1 MKICKTI
8 SEFKNWRNSNIH
20 ENIGY
25 IPTMG
30 ALHKGHLSL
39 VASSKLHCDKTVVSI
54 FVNELQFSP
63 DEDFEK
69 YPRTLEQDLKKLEN
83 HKVDVVFI
91 PETSEIYKSDFSIL
105 INELDLSQK
114 LEGASRPGFFS
125 GVTTVVSKLFNII
138 EPSYAFFG
146 EKDIQQL
153 IIIKKL
159 VLDLNFNI
167 QVVGCETIREASGL
181 AMSSRNQYLS
191 DQDKKDASILY
202 ETLQLGQNLLNKNE
216 TVGETKLQLKSKL
229 QNNKKIKL
237 DYLSIANGT
246 TLEELHDNVKL
257 KNEQVIIS
265 AAIFFNDV
273 RLIDNIII

>member
-39 VASSKLHCDKTVVSI
+39 VTYSKLHCDKTVVSI

-91 PETSEIYKSDFSIL
+91 PTTSEIYKSDFSIL

-114 LEGASRPGFFS
+114 LEGVSRPGFFS

-202 ETLQLGQNLLNKNE
+202 ETLQLGQNLLKKNE

-246 TLEELHDNVKL
+246 TLEELRDNVKL

>member
-39 VASSKLHCDKTVVSI
+39 VTSSKLHCDKTVVSI

-69 YPRTLEQDLKKLEN
+69 YPRSLDQDLKKLEN
-83 HKVDVVFI
+83 HKVDAVFI
-91 PETSEIYKSDFSIL
+91 PTTSEIYKSDFSIL

-114 LEGASRPGFFS
+114 LEGVSRPGFFS

-159 VLDLNFNI
+159 VLDLNFNV

-202 ETLQLGQNLLNKNE
+202 ETLQLGQNLLKKNE
-216 TVGETKLQLKSKL
+216 SVGETKLQLKSKL
-229 QNNKKIKL
+229 QNNKKIKI
-237 DYLSIANGT
+237 DYLSIANST
-246 TLEELHDNVKL
+246 TLEELRDNVKL

>member
-39 VASSKLHCDKTVVSI
+39 VTSSKLHCDKTVVSI

-69 YPRTLEQDLKKLEN
+69 YPRSLDQDLKKLEN
-83 HKVDVVFI
+83 HKVDAVFI
-91 PETSEIYKSDFSIL
+91 PTTSEIYKSDFSIL

-114 LEGASRPGFFS
+114 LEGVSRPGFFS

-202 ETLQLGQNLLNKNE
+202 KTLQLGQNLLKKNE

>member
-39 VASSKLHCDKTVVSI
+39 VTSSKLHCDKTVVSI

-69 YPRTLEQDLKKLEN
+69 YPRSLDQDLKKLEN
-83 HKVDVVFI
+83 HKVDAVFI
-91 PETSEIYKSDFSIL
+91 PTTSEIYKSDFSIL

-114 LEGASRPGFFS
+114 LEGVSRPGFFS

-202 ETLQLGQNLLNKNE
+202 ETLQLGQNLLKKNE
-216 TVGETKLQLKSKL
+216 IVGEIKLQLKSKL

>member
-39 VASSKLHCDKTVVSI
+39 VTSSKLHCDKTVVSI

-69 YPRTLEQDLKKLEN
+69 YPRSLDQYLKKLEN
-83 HKVDVVFI
+83 HKVDAVFI
-91 PETSEIYKSDFSIL
+91 PKTSEIYKSDFSIL

-114 LEGASRPGFFS
+114 LEGVSRPGFFS

-202 ETLQLGQNLLNKNE
+202 ETLQLGQNLLKKNE

-265 AAIFFNDV
+265 AAIFLNDV

>member
-39 VASSKLHCDKTVVSI
+39 VTSSKLHCDKTVVSI

-83 HKVDVVFI
+83 HKVDAVFI
-91 PETSEIYKSDFSIL
+91 PTTSEIYKSDFSIL

-114 LEGASRPGFFS
+114 LEGVSRPGFFS

-202 ETLQLGQNLLNKNE
+202 ETLQLGQNLLKKNE

>member
-39 VASSKLHCDKTVVSI
+39 VTSSKLHCDKTVVSI

-202 ETLQLGQNLLNKNE
+202 ETLQLGQNLLKKNE

>member
-39 VASSKLHCDKTVVSI
+39 VTSSKLHCDKTVVSI
-54 FVNELQFSP
+54 FVNGLQFSP

-69 YPRTLEQDLKKLEN
+69 YPRSLDQDLKKLEN
-83 HKVDVVFI
+83 HKVDAVFI
-91 PETSEIYKSDFSIL
+91 PTTSEIYKSDFSIL

-114 LEGASRPGFFS
+114 LEGVSRPGFFS

-202 ETLQLGQNLLNKNE
+202 ETLQLGQNLLKKNE

>member
-39 VASSKLHCDKTVVSI
+39 VTSSKLHCDKTVVSI

-69 YPRTLEQDLKKLEN
+69 YPRSLDQDLKKLEN
-83 HKVDVVFI
+83 HKVDAVFI
-91 PETSEIYKSDFSIL
+91 PTTSEIYKSDFSIL

-114 LEGASRPGFFS
+114 LEGVSRPGFFS

-202 ETLQLGQNLLNKNE
+202 ETLQLGQNLLKKNE

>member
-39 VASSKLHCDKTVVSI
+39 VTSSKLHCDKTVVSI

-91 PETSEIYKSDFSIL
+91 PTTSEIYKSDFSIL

-114 LEGASRPGFFS
+114 LEGVSRPGFFS

-202 ETLQLGQNLLNKNE
+202 ETLQLGQNLLKKNE

-229 QNNKKIKL
+229 QNNKKIKI
-237 DYLSIANGT
+237 DYLSIANST
-246 TLEELHDNVKL
+246 TLEELRDNVKL

>member
-8 SEFKNWRNSNIH
+8 SEFRNWRNSNIH

-39 VASSKLHCDKTVVSI
+39 VTSSKLRCDKTVVSI

-63 DEDFEK
+63 NEDFEK

-91 PETSEIYKSDFSIL
+91 PTTSEIYKSDFSIL

-114 LEGASRPGFFS
+114 LEGVSRPGFFS

-202 ETLQLGQNLLNKNE
+202 KTLRLGQNLLKKNE
-216 TVGETKLQLKSKL
+216 TVGKTKLQLKSKL
-229 QNNKKIKL
+229 KNNKKIKI
-237 DYLSIANGT
+237 DYLSIANST
-246 TLEELHDNVKL
+246 TLEELRDNVKL

-273 RLIDNIII
+273 RLIDNIMI

>member
-202 ETLQLGQNLLNKNE
+202 ETLQLGQNLLKKNE

-229 QNNKKIKL
+229 QNNKKIKI
-237 DYLSIANGT
+237 DYLSIANST
-246 TLEELHDNVKL
+246 TLEELRDNVKL
-257 KNEQVIIS
+257 KNEKVIIS

>member
-39 VASSKLHCDKTVVSI
+39 VTSSKLHCDKTVVSI

-69 YPRTLEQDLKKLEN
+69 YPRSLDQDLKKLEN
-83 HKVDVVFI
+83 HKVDAVFI
-91 PETSEIYKSDFSIL
+91 PTTSEIYKSDFSIL

-114 LEGASRPGFFS
+114 LEGVSRPGFFS

-167 QVVGCETIREASGL
+167 QVVGCKTIREASGL

-202 ETLQLGQNLLNKNE
+202 ETLQLGQNLLKKNE
-216 TVGETKLQLKSKL
+216 IVGEIKLQLKSKL

>member
-39 VASSKLHCDKTVVSI
+39 VTSSKLHCDKTVVSI

-69 YPRTLEQDLKKLEN
+69 YPRSLDQDLKKLEN
-83 HKVDVVFI
+83 HKVDAVFI
-91 PETSEIYKSDFSIL
+91 PTTSEIYKSDFSIL

-114 LEGASRPGFFS
+114 LEGVSRPGFFS

-202 ETLQLGQNLLNKNE
+202 ETLQLGQNLLKKNE

-257 KNEQVIIS
+257 KNEEVIIS

>member
-39 VASSKLHCDKTVVSI
+39 VTSSKLHCDKTVVSI

-69 YPRTLEQDLKKLEN
+69 YPRSLDQDLKKLEN

-91 PETSEIYKSDFSIL
+91 PTTSEIYKSDFSIL

-114 LEGASRPGFFS
+114 LEGVSRPGFFS

-191 DQDKKDASILY
+191 GQDKKEASILY
-202 ETLQLGQNLLNKNE
+202 ETLQFGQNLLKKNE
-216 TVGETKLQLKSKL
+216 TVGKTKLQLKSKL

-246 TLEELHDNVKL
+246 TLEELRDNVKL

-265 AAIFFNDV
+265 AAIFLNDV

>member
-1 MKICKTI
+1 
-8 SEFKNWRNSNIH
+8 
-20 ENIGY
+20 
-25 IPTMG
+25 MG

-39 VASSKLHCDKTVVSI
+39 VTSSKLHCDKTVVSI

-69 YPRTLEQDLKKLEN
+69 YPRSLDQDLKKLEN
-83 HKVDVVFI
+83 HKVDAVFI
-91 PETSEIYKSDFSIL
+91 PTTSEIYKSDFSIL

-114 LEGASRPGFFS
+114 LEGVSRPGFFS

-202 ETLQLGQNLLNKNE
+202 ETLQLGQNLLKKNE

>member
-8 SEFKNWRNSNIH
+8 SEFKSWRDSNKH

-25 IPTMG
+25 VPTMG

-39 VASSKLHCDKTVVSI
+39 VTSSKRRCDKTVVSI

-69 YPRTLEQDLKKLEN
+69 YPRTLEQDLKKLEK

-91 PETSEIYKSDFSIL
+91 PTTSEIYKSGFSIL
-105 INELDLSQK
+105 INELGLSQK

-125 GVTTVVSKLFNII
+125 GVTTVVTKLFNII

-146 EKDIQQL
+146 KKDIQQL

-167 QVVGCETIREASGL
+167 HIIGCETIREASGL

-191 DQDKKDASILY
+191 DQDKRDVSILY
-202 ETLQLGQNLLNKNE
+202 ETLQLGKNLLKKNE

-229 QNNKKIKL
+229 QNNKKIGL
-237 DYLSIANGT
+237 DYVSIANST
-246 TLEELHDNVKL
+246 TLEELGDNVKL
-257 KNEQVIIS
+257 QNEQVIIS
-265 AAIFFNDV
+265 AAIFFNGV

>member
-1 MKICKTI
+1 LKICKTI

-39 VASSKLHCDKTVVSI
+39 VTSSKLHCDKTVVSI

-91 PETSEIYKSDFSIL
+91 PTTSEIYKSDFSIL

-114 LEGASRPGFFS
+114 LEGVSRPGFFS

-202 ETLQLGQNLLNKNE
+202 ETLQLGQNLLKKNE

-265 AAIFFNDV
+265 AAIFLNDV

>member
-39 VASSKLHCDKTVVSI
+39 VTSSKLRCDKTVVSI

-63 DEDFEK
+63 NEDFEK

-91 PETSEIYKSDFSIL
+91 PTTSEIYKSDFSIL

-114 LEGASRPGFFS
+114 LEGVSRPGFFS

>member
-8 SEFKNWRNSNIH
+8 SEFKNWRDSNKH

-25 IPTMG
+25 VPTMG

-39 VASSKLHCDKTVVSI
+39 VTSSKRRCDKTVVSI

-69 YPRTLEQDLKKLEN
+69 YPRTLEQDLKKLEQ

-91 PETSEIYKSDFSIL
+91 PTTSEIYKSDFSIL
-105 INELDLSQK
+105 INELGLSQK

-125 GVTTVVSKLFNII
+125 GVTTVVTKLFNII

-146 EKDIQQL
+146 KKDIQQL

-167 QVVGCETIREASGL
+167 HIIGCETIREASGL

-191 DQDKKDASILY
+191 DQDKRDVSILY
-202 ETLQLGQNLLNKNE
+202 ETLQLGKNLLKKNE

-229 QNNKKIKL
+229 QNNKKIGL
-237 DYLSIANGT
+237 DYVSIANST
-246 TLEELHDNVKL
+246 TLEELGDNVKL
-257 KNEQVIIS
+257 QNEQVIIS